1 MLASGIDPYPVG
13 YPRTATIGEVRA
25 AHGSLP
31 ADTATGEI
39 VGIAGRVI
47 LSRIGGKL
55 CFATL
60 RDGTGDLQ
68 VMISLARV
76 GEDALARWKR
86 DVDLGDHVGVT
97 GEVITS
103 RSGELSV
110 LADSFAITAKSLR
123 PLPEKHAGLTDP
135 ESRVRQRY
143 VDLIVNPQARR
154 LAETRSAVV
163 QSVRST
169 LISRGFLEVETP
181 VLTGLHGGANARPFI
196 THGNAYDSRLYLRI
210 ALELYL
216 KRLVVGGIE
225 SVFEIGR
232 IFRNEGVDTTHNPE
246 FTMLEAYQT
255 YSDYNGIG
263 ELTKELVQNAAVAA
277 FGSTVIR
284 RADGSEWDIG
294 GEWRSLGVHEAI
306 SLAAGE
312 EVTPDTELPD
322 LLRLCAKL
330 DVPLQPSW
338 NRGQVILEMYERLV
352 EKQTVEPTFYRDFP
366 VEVSPLTRQHRSDPR
381 LAERWDLVTFG
392 TELGTGYSE
401 LVDPVVQRERLTAQS
416 LLAAGGDPEAMEL
429 DEDFLLALEYAMP
442 PTGGM
447 GMGMDR
453 LMIMLT
459 GENIRETILFPF
471 VRQDSGRLRPSPG
484 PVPRCAARR
493 CGPRRRTR
501 PEDRLH
507 LDDLAG
513 ARRVDH
519 QAVADVD
526 ADVADVGEEEHQ
538 VARLKVGPG
547 HVHAGIPLRPGVVR
561 QRDALLG
568 ERPDD
573 QAGAVVGVRARR
585 APDVRLAALGQRG
598 AQRRRADVRGL
609 GQHEVGVGARLVEDG
624 HRLGHRRA
632 VQDLQLGVDGAD
644 LAVDLRLELVGGR
657 DLFLGG
663 RLGPLRG
670 ELLVLQVAEP
680 HARLVV
686 ELLDRGRLAEEQVGI
701 AAGEHLQRGIHA
713 AVHVAHGGELGDGLL
728 AARHRRL
735 RPGGRLLGDLHL

>member
-1 MLASGIDPYPVG
+1 VTEEAVPDNVPEQVRVRLEKRSRMLASGIDPYPVT
-13 YPRTATIGEVRA
+13 YPRTASMALLREKY
-25 AHGSLP
+25 GSLP
-31 ADTATGEI
+31 PDTTTGET
-39 VGIAGRVI
+39 VGVAGRVI

-68 VMISLARV
+68 VMISLAGV
-76 GEDALARWKR
+76 GEGALAAWKR

-123 PLPEKHAGLTDP
+123 PLPDYHAGLTDP
-135 ESRVRQRY
+135 ELRVRQRY
-143 VDLIVNPQARR
+143 VDLIVNPRARR
-154 LAETRSAVV
+154 LAEMRSAVV

-169 LISRGFLEVETP
+169 LISRGYLEVETP

-255 YSDYNGIG
+255 YGDYNTIG
-263 ELTKELVQNAAVAA
+263 ELTQSLVQAAAVAA

-294 GEWRSLGVHEAI
+294 GQWRSLTVHEAI
-306 SLAAGE
+306 SHAAGE
-312 EVTPDTELPD
+312 EVSPDTPEPV
-322 LLRLCAKL
+322 LLELCAKL

-366 VEVSPLTRQHRSDPR
+366 VEVSPLTRQHRTDPR

-429 DEDFLLALEYAMP
+429 DEDFLRALEYAMP

-447 GMGMDR
+447 GMGIDR

-471 VRQDSGRLRPSPG
+471 VRPS
-484 PVPRCAARR
+484 
-493 CGPRRRTR
+493 
-501 PEDRLH
+501 
-507 LDDLAG
+507 
-513 ARRVDH
+513 
-519 QAVADVD
+519 
-526 ADVADVGEEEHQ
+526 
-538 VARLKVGPG
+538 
-547 HVHAGIPLRPGVVR
+547 
-561 QRDALLG
+561 
-568 ERPDD
+568 
-573 QAGAVVGVRARR
+573 
-585 APDVRLAALGQRG
+585 
-598 AQRRRADVRGL
+598 
-609 GQHEVGVGARLVEDG
+609 
-624 HRLGHRRA
+624 
-632 VQDLQLGVDGAD
+632 
-644 LAVDLRLELVGGR
+644 
-657 DLFLGG
+657 
-663 RLGPLRG
+663 
-670 ELLVLQVAEP
+670 
-680 HARLVV
+680 
-686 ELLDRGRLAEEQVGI
+686 
-701 AAGEHLQRGIHA
+701 
-713 AVHVAHGGELGDGLL
+713 
-728 AARHRRL
+728 
-735 RPGGRLLGDLHL
+735 